1 VEQTLE
7 PVHGDMCGTIL
18 SAIHSS
24 NVYFLLLVDD
34 HSRFMWVTVLVS
46 KDQAAEVIREFK

>member
-18 SAIHSS
+18 SAIRSS
-24 NVYFLLLVDD
+24 NAYFLLLVDD